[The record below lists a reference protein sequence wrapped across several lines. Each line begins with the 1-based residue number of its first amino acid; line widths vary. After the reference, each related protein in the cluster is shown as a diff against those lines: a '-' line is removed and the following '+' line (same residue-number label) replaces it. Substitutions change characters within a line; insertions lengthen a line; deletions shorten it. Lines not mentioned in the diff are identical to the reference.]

1 MTRLTLREIE
11 WYDDY
16 VKSLEDEFDMEEVN
30 DVMYRKLKAL
40 EDLEEDLDID
50 LFKLLSEIKE
60 WLTNDHKIEVLED
73 DK

>member
-1 MTRLTLREIE
+1 MNRLTLREIE
-11 WYDDY
+11 WYGDY

-50 LFKLLSEIKE
+50 LFKLLTEIKE
-60 WLTNDHKIEVLED
+60 WLTTDQPILRRPL
-73 DK
+73 